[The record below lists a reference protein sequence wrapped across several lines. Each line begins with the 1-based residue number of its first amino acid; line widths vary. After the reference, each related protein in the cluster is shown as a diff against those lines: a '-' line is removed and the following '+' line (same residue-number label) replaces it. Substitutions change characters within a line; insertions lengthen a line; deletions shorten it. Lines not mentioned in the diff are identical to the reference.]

1 MIDSYEFGV
10 MIIDGKKY
18 TSDVVVLPDRVVK
31 SWWREEGHRLCVE
44 DLQDVLNVE
53 PKPEVL
59 VVGTGYYGLVK
70 ISSEVKNTL
79 ESSRIELVAK
89 PTTDACQTVNEL
101 LKSNLKVAAAFH
113 LTC

>member
-1 MIDSYEFGV
+1 MIDLYEFGV
-10 MIIDGKKY
+10 MIINGKKY
-18 TSDVVVLPDRVVK
+18 TSDVLVLPDQAVRN
-31 SWWREEGHRLCVE
+31 WWRKEGHLVCVE

-70 ISSEVKNTL
+70 VSSEVKNTL
-79 ESSRIELVAK
+79 ESSKIELIEK

-101 LKSNLKVAAAFH
+101 LKSNRKVAAAFH